1 MEAMKLRAYQKN
13 FKRFLPVIGVEF
25 DSIGVIQ
32 SVRVDNNGRNGEYN
46 VTPKTSFYCKDHAVW
61 NLSVLNISRFTGLLD
76 IDRTELYE
84 HDIITTEICLMI
96 VVWVQI
102 TASFGAISIK
112 HYKELTDKNNIPTD
126 NIYWFD
132 NDIVDFGIYGN
143 IYDNSEILTLE

>member
-46 VTPKTSFYCKDHAVW
+46 VIPKTSFYYKDHAVW
-61 NLSVLNISRFTGLLD
+61 NLNVLNISRFTGLLD

-84 HDIITTEICLMI
+84 HDIITTEICIMI

-102 TASFGAISIK
+102 TASFGAIPIK

-132 NDIVDFGIYGN
+132 NDIIDFGIYGN
-143 IYDNSEILTLE
+143 IHDNPELIK